1 MLSTWP
7 CKSGFDVQQA
17 LQKGPGFLDFW
28 PCQIGFGPNAGTPS
42 LKKKGAPLLVAAM
55 VVSQIPK
62 KTFTFFCPTF
72 FSVWQHKVVP
82 IILHH
87 MASYDGGCHH
97 MMGGGHHMMGKSHH
111 MMGKSHHMMGKG
123 HHMMGGAI
131 ILHHMMQYDGPSSFQ
146 I

>member
-62 KTFTFFCPTF
+62 KKTFTFFCPTF

-97 MMGGGHHMMGKSHH
+97 MMGGPS
-111 MMGKSHHMMGKG
+111 
-123 HHMMGGAI
+123 
-131 ILHHMMQYDGPSSFQ
+131 YDGKKPSYDGKRPSYDGWCHH
-146 I
+146 IASYDAI